1 MALQKLVFKPGV
13 NREITRYSSETGWY
27 ESDKIRF
34 RQGMPEKIGGWER
47 ISDNT
52 FLGTARSLHC
62 WRTLDNSILTG
73 VGTHL
78 KFYIEQGGV
87 YYDVTPLRAT
97 VSLSNPFQTVS
108 GSTTVTVTDANGG

>member
-52 FLGTARSLHC
+52 FLGTC
-62 WRTLDNSILTG
+62 
-73 VGTHL
+73 
-78 KFYIEQGGV
+78 
-87 YYDVTPLRAT
+87 
-97 VSLSNPFQTVS
+97 VS
-108 GSTTVTVTDANGG
+108 GPTFI